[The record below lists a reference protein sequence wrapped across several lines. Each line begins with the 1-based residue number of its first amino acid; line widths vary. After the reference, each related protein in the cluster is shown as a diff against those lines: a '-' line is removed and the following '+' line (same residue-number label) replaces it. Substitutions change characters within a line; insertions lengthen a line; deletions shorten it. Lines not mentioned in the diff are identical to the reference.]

1 MIVYKAFL
9 KLTWRKKFII
19 IAIVGVFL
27 AISILISSQVTETLS
42 FEDVSLNIGLV
53 DHSDSPLSRDLIS
66 YLKENNKVTVVDE
79 DETEL
84 KRGIFNNR
92 YYVTMEIYEDLERNV
107 LEGKEA
113 IDIIKNRESAY
124 AFFGELQAQKF
135 LMFAKATYENGKF
148 DTDKVL
154 TALKSESEVS
164 FLEEGIQA
172 DQNYLR
178 FYFNSAAYIS
188 SMLTFLAVG
197 MVMADFGDEQ
207 LQMRNNVSGKS
218 AISFQRELLLGQLTL
233 IVVSLLPVMLYPIIS
248 GDANLDFYLRNI
260 GLFVL
265 NISLLCLAIISIFNF
280 VFSLTKKHSALA
292 AIGNVFSLGFGFIS
306 GSMVPRELLPD
317 FSLFVA
323 RFYPIYYFIN
333 INNAFF
339 EADFKFKDILPDL
352 LVQVGFIVGFFFL
365 ALLVN
370 RLKQKQWRIQT
381 SS

>member
-66 YLKENNKVTVVDE
+66 YLEESNKVTVVDE

>member
-66 YLKENNKVTVVDE
+66 YLEESNKVTVVDE

-197 MVMADFGDEQ
+197 MVMADVGDEQ

-248 GDANLDFYLRNI
+248 AMPI
-260 GLFVL
+260 W
-265 NISLLCLAIISIFNF
+265 IF
-280 VFSLTKKHSALA
+280 
-292 AIGNVFSLGFGFIS
+292 I
-306 GSMVPRELLPD
+306 
-317 FSLFVA
+317 
-323 RFYPIYYFIN
+323 
-333 INNAFF
+333 
-339 EADFKFKDILPDL
+339 
-352 LVQVGFIVGFFFL
+352 
-365 ALLVN
+365 
-370 RLKQKQWRIQT
+370 
-381 SS
+381 